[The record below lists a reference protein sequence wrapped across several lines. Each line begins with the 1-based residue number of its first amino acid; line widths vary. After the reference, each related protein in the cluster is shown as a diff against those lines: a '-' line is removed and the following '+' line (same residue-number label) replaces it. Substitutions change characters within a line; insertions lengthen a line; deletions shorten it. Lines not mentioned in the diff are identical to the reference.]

1 MWQHER
7 RHRYTD
13 MWTDYKG
20 YRIIKTYR
28 HGYNYYKIVGESTLY
43 SRLKDAKAAI
53 DNRLEVKWYE

>member
-1 MWQHER
+1 
-7 RHRYTD
+7 
-13 MWTDYKG
+13 MWTDYRG

-28 HGYNYYKIVGESTLY
+28 HGYNYYKIVGENTLY